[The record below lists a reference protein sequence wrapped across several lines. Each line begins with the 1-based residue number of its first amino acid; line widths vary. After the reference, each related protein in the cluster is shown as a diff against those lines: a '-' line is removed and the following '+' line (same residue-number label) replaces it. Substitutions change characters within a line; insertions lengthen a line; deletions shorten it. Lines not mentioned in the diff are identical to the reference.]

1 MICPMTEPVT
11 LLGGKV
17 IADQS
22 EAGFRSGLD
31 AVLLGASIDIGPD
44 ETGLEFGCGSGA
56 AMLVAAFHNPDSRF
70 QGFDTDAAVLAI
82 AGTNIAANGWPDRV
96 AVFRANVSNPGELG
110 PVPQVFFNPPYYDDP
125 KKLVA
130 PDARKQAAYIGHGV
144 PLQDW
149 IKLAH
154 TVLIPKG
161 RVTLIHRADRLDDIL
176 MLLKKGFGD
185 IAVKPVAPY
194 ADQPAKR
201 VLVSARKG
209 VKGPLKILPPLVL
222 HDGSDR
228 KYTPEAEAI
237 LRGAERIVVR

>member
-1 MICPMTEPVT
+1 MTEPVT

-31 AVLLGASIDIGPD
+31 AVLLGASIDIGPGQ
-44 ETGLEFGCGSGA
+44 TGLEFGCGSGA

-70 QGFDTDAAVLAI
+70 QGFDTDEAVLAI
-82 AGTNIAANGWPDRV
+82 AVENITANGWQDRA
-96 AVFRANVSNPGELG
+96 AVLRADVSNPGALG
-110 PVPQVFFNPPYYDDP
+110 PVHQVFFNPPYYDDP

-149 IKLAH
+149 IRLAH
-154 TVLIPKG
+154 RVLIPKG
-161 RVTLIHRADRLDDIL
+161 RMTLIHRAERLDDIL
-176 MLLKKGFGD
+176 MLLKKWFGD
-185 IAVKPVAPY
+185 VVVKPVAPH

-209 VKGPLKILPPLVL
+209 VNGPMKLLPPLVL

-228 KYTPEAEAI
+228 KYTAEAESV
-237 LRGAERIVVR
+237 LRGSDRIVVR